1 MWVTSLVPSVLL
13 TDMWWAGRVL
23 LCLLQG
29 QLILSVVVECVMQ
42 NEYKTLPSWQ
52 HPNVEAFS
60 SQTSVQVSEVPN
72 DDSEAGIGAIGQAFF
87 EAV

>member
-1 MWVTSLVPSVLL
+1 MNT
-13 TDMWWAGRVL
+13 
-23 LCLLQG
+23 
-29 QLILSVVVECVMQ
+29 
-42 NEYKTLPSWQ
+42 KHFPSWQ

-72 DDSEAGIGAIGQAFF
+72 DDSEAGIGATGQAFF